1 MAMKKIV
8 FLMLTLDLLASTG
21 CATKTGS
28 ATAGALGGAA
38 AGGGAYE
45 YRMHQELQR
54 IEDDHN
60 AGKMDQKEYEI
71 RKDEIQRMLLLK

>member
-1 MAMKKIV
+1 MMSV
-8 FLMLTLDLLASTG
+8 MLLASSG

-45 YRMHQELQR
+45 YRLHQELKR
-54 IEDDHN
+54 IEDDYK

-71 RKDEIQRMLLLK
+71 RKDEIQRMLLIK

>member
-1 MAMKKIV
+1 MKKIL
-8 FLMLTLDLLASTG
+8 FLMMSVMLLASSG

-45 YRMHQELQR
+45 YRLHQELKR
-54 IEDDHN
+54 IEDDYK

-71 RKDEIQRMLLLK
+71 RKDEIQRMLLIK

>member
-1 MAMKKIV
+1 
-8 FLMLTLDLLASTG
+8 MLTLGLLTATG

-54 IEDDHN
+54 IENDYN